1 MKDQKTEP
9 KLTAKGIDAWEQSN
23 APALRAALAKA
34 ERDVKEGR
42 GVPFDPMKPR
52 ALLKRI
58 ISLSKRRRAA

>member
-9 KLTAKGIDAWEQSN
+9 KLTAKGIDAWELSN
-23 APALRAALAKA
+23 APALRAAMTKA

-42 GVPFDPMKPR
+42 GTLFDPMKPR

-58 ISLSKRRRAA
+58 ISLPKRRRAA